1 MPAYFFDKLV
11 GLVGDEF
18 DMEFKSMKEMY
29 QTEQGDPVERL
40 REMAEQERE
49 ANPTTILS
57 GAGRTRRLMEGR
69 MYMFKY
75 LPKNYNR
82 LPYYDMFPCGI
93 IQNLNTEKGYFT
105 MLNFHYLPYKERAE
119 LMDALYPFMLFPN
132 VEGKEIGSSLRA
144 RVNVNRVTYQ
154 FMKKRMNM
162 RSFLPCWKRY
172 DYKRV
177 VGQFLYV
184 PPIGWDTILMLPLAR
199 FRKSG
204 INRVWMDSLAERRS
218 RKKLLSRTG
227 FKK

>member
-1 MPAYFFDKLV
+1 
-11 GLVGDEF
+11 
-18 DMEFKSMKEMY
+18 
-29 QTEQGDPVERL
+29 
-40 REMAEQERE
+40 
-49 ANPTTILS
+49 
-57 GAGRTRRLMEGR
+57 
-69 MYMFKY
+69 
-75 LPKNYNR
+75 
-82 LPYYDMFPCGI
+82 
-93 IQNLNTEKGYFT
+93 
-105 MLNFHYLPYKERAE
+105 
-119 LMDALYPFMLFPN
+119 
-132 VEGKEIGSSLRA
+132 
-144 RVNVNRVTYQ
+144 
-154 FMKKRMNM
+154 M